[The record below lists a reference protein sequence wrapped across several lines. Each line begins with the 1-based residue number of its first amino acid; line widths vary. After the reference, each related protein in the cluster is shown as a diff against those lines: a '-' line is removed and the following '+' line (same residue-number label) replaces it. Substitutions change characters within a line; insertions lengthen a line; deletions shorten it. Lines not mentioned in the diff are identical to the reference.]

1 MASFKSS
8 MFKLACGLSVP
19 LAIMPGF
26 SILITQSA
34 GLANGLSPQLLAQDF
49 DPGKVGAPG
58 RREAGASRSGAS
70 TNCPAST
77 KRLTA
82 LVPLNSYTKTTQKY
96 PTFFFSIPPE
106 LAQVQGQEVEF
117 VLQDDKYNELYKANY
132 KLGGGSNI
140 VSINLPEFSG
150 VKPLEVN
157 KNYRWSFAII
167 CDPDDRAGDYF
178 TDGMI
183 RRVALNN
190 QNNPGNQATPD
201 QQFQT
206 YFDHQIWQDALS
218 DVIVRRRA
226 NPNDAVALAQW
237 NQLLKSLSLENIAQ

>member
-8 MFKLACGLSVP
+8 VLKLAFGLSVP
-19 LAIMPGF
+19 LAIMPAL
-26 SILITQSA
+26 SILMTQPA
-34 GLANGLSPQLLAQDF
+34 GFAKGLPPQLLAQDF

-82 LVPLNSYTKTTQKY
+82 LVPVNSYTKTTQKY

-140 VSINLPEFSG
+140 VTINLPEFSG

-157 KNYRWSFAII
+157 KDYRWSFAIV

-178 TDGMI
+178 TNGLI
-183 RRVALNN
+183 RRVALSH
-190 QNNPGNQATPD
+190 QGKQVTPD

-206 YFDHQIWQDALS
+206 YFDNQIWQDALNN
-218 DVIVRRRA
+218 VIVRRRA

>member
-1 MASFKSS
+1 MAIFKSPL
-8 MFKLACGLSVP
+8 FKLAFGLSVP
-19 LAIMPGF
+19 LAIMPGL
-26 SILITQSA
+26 SILITQPA
-34 GLANGLSPQLLAQDF
+34 GLAQGLSSQLLAQDF

-58 RREAGASRSGAS
+58 RRESGASRSGAS

-82 LVPLNSYTKTTQKY
+82 LVPVNSYTKTMQGY

-106 LAQVQGQEVEF
+106 LARVQGQEVEF

-140 VSINLPEFSG
+140 VSINLPEYSG

-157 KNYRWSFAII
+157 KDYRWSFAIV
-167 CDPDDRAGDYF
+167 CNPDDRAGDYF
-178 TDGMI
+178 TDGLI
-183 RRVALNN
+183 RRVALRN
-190 QNNPGNQATPD
+190 QGKQVTPN

-206 YFDHQIWQDALS
+206 YFDNQIWQDALN
-218 DVIVRRRA
+218 DVMVRRRA

-237 NQLLKSLSLENIAQ
+237 KQLLKSLSLENIAQ